1 MIERMK
7 DLPDNVL
14 GFTAIGELTAED
26 YKTVVMP
33 AVDEKVKIYKKIRLI
48 YVFGAEYKDFSIGAM
63 FDDMKTGFSH
73 LAIWEKVAVVTD
85 IKWIADGVR
94 LWGFTVHGQF
104 KVFPTDQLEQAR
116 GWIIK

>member
-1 MIERMK
+1 MIELMTG
-7 DLPDNVL
+7 LPDNVL
-14 GFTAIGELTAED
+14 GLIAIGELTAED

-33 AVDEKVKIYKKIRLI
+33 AVAEKVSLYKKIRRI
-48 YVFGAEYKDFSIGAM
+48 YVIGTEYKDFSIGAM

-94 LWGFTVHGQF
+94 LWGFTLHGSF
-104 KVFPTDQLEQAR
+104 KVFGTDQIEQAR
-116 GWIIK
+116 GWISE

>member
-33 AVDEKVKIYKKIRLI
+33 AVEEKVKIYKKIRLI
-48 YVFGAEYKDFSIGAM
+48 YVFGAGY
-63 FDDMKTGFSH
+63 H
-73 LAIWEKVAVVTD
+73 Y
-85 IKWIADGVR
+85 
-94 LWGFTVHGQF
+94 
-104 KVFPTDQLEQAR
+104 
-116 GWIIK
+116 